1 MHLYVW
7 SDGIYCGLRSE
18 DVKLCVLVLIG
29 VNEQGQKKLL
39 AISDGVRESTQRWHE
54 FLLDLKERNFNAPKV
69 ALGDGAVGLWAVLDE
84 VYPQTRQQ
92 QFWVHKSANM
102 LNSLPKSVQ
111 PNAKNDL
118 HQIWMVA
125 TRDQAQCELGCFIRT
140 YEDKY
145 PQAVCCL
152 VKDREELLTFYDFP
166 AAHWQ
171 SLRTTNPIESTFAT
185 IRHRTK
191 RSK

>member
-1 MHLYVW
+1 M
-7 SDGIYCGLRSE
+7 
-18 DVKLCVLVLIG
+18 KLCALVLIG

-39 AISDGVRESTQRWHE
+39 ASSDGVQESIQIWHE
-54 FLLDLKERNFNAPKV
+54 LLLDLKERSFDAPKF

-84 VYPQTRQQ
+84 VYPQTRQAAILGTQ
-92 QFWVHKSANM
+92 ESNM
-102 LNSLPKSVQ
+102 PNLLPKSVQ

-125 TRDQAQCELGCFIRT
+125 ARDQAQCELGCFIRT

-145 PQAVCCL
+145 PKAVCYL
-152 VKDREELLTFYDFP
+152 VKGREELLTFYDFP
-166 AAHWQ
+166 AAHWK
-171 SLRTTNPIESTFAT
+171 SLRATKTIESTFAI